1 MPAYRAPPALAL
13 AINPRFS
20 GTRSDMIPARAFMVN
35 VSMELFPPL
44 DPISLVPFVSVENM
58 MRPVLDIDQ
67 NRQPKGD

>member
-1 MPAYRAPPALAL
+1 
-13 AINPRFS
+13 
-20 GTRSDMIPARAFMVN
+20 MVN